1 MAPYVIVMFEC
12 CLLMYIFGAQRFS
25 QNIEDMTGHKNS
37 HWWAFNWKFLA
48 PVLILVTDSCSV
60 YTHSYRSLTLID
72 VIIITPTDQIREGY
86 TGVTRQSVVRAVGLL
101 LKCCVSNTFPGKIY
115 AGTSF
120 SICGLACPVNNSF
133 CQKS

>member
-1 MAPYVIVMFEC
+1 
-12 CLLMYIFGAQRFS
+12 MYIFGAQRFS

-72 VIIITPTDQIREGY
+72 VIIYMEGY

-120 SICGLACPVNNSF
+120 SMFGLACPVNNSF